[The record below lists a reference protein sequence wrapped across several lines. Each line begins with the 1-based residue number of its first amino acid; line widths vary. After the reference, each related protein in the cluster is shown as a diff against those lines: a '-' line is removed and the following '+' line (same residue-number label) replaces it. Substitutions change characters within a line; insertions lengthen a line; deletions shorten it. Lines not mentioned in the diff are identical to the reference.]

1 MAKRKVKKEEGSD
14 LRGRTI
20 RLGNIELRTHVA
32 ILDGWKSDKAG
43 KIKDLITHQDDT
55 VWALEKIEK
64 DSTGREHCFTLANV
78 EFKDRETQE
87 EYDLISIGSRL
98 VEDVEAEDLANLK
111 KIVRMIDEHCHWMHE
126 ERFGLWHTPLC
137 YANA

>member
-1 MAKRKVKKEEGSD
+1 MKDLEVKTDAAD
-14 LRGRTI
+14 LRGKTVK
-20 RLGNIELRTHVA
+20 LGRIMLVTHVS
-32 ILDGWKSDKAG
+32 ILDGWKEDKTG

-55 VWALEKIEK
+55 VWAIEK
-64 DSTGREHCFTLANV
+64 VDNDSTGREHCYTLANV

-87 EYDLISIGSRL
+87 EYDLRSVGSRL

-126 ERFGLWHTPLC
+126 ERFGLEHTPLC
-137 YANA
+137 YADA

>member
-1 MAKRKVKKEEGSD
+1 MKEKEESSD
-14 LRGRTI
+14 LRGRTV

-32 ILDGWKSDKAG
+32 ILDGWKSDKTG

-55 VWALEKIEK
+55 VWAIEKIDN
-64 DSTGREHCFTLANV
+64 DSTGREHCYTLANV

-87 EYDLISIGSRL
+87 EYDLRSVGSRL

-126 ERFGLWHTPLC
+126 ERFGLEHTPLC
-137 YANA
+137 YADA